1 MSHLHTKV
9 FRLRISNFYDMMLEI
24 AAAHCFILFFFQ
36 SSGPGLL
43 GPSNIILQVRSGS
56 EGPQFS
62 RSDRK
67 LIVVDETG
75 LCLFLSWQV
84 QV

>member
-1 MSHLHTKV
+1 
-9 FRLRISNFYDMMLEI
+9 MMLEI